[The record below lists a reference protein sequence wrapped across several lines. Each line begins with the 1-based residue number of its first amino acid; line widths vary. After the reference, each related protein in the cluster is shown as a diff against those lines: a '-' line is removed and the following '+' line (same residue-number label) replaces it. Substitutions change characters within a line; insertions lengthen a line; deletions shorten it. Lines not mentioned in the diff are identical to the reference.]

1 MEKTRGKEMTKKELY
16 KASDIHSY
24 TVFANIHKRDTDKI
38 EGHMLLLS
46 KEAYETIESIVLAET
61 IKVKE
66 FSTYEV
72 QDD

>member
-1 MEKTRGKEMTKKELY
+1 MTNI
-16 KASDIHSY
+16 SDIHSY

-46 KEAYETIESIVLAET
+46 KEAYEAIENIVIAGT
-61 IKVKE
+61 IKVKGI
-66 FSTYEV
+66 STYEV